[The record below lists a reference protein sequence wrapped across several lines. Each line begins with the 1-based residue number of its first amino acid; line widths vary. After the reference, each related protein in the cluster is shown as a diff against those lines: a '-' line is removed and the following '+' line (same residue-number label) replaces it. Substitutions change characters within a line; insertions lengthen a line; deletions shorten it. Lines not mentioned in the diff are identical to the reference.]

1 MPMFSADG
9 KFPPSAMAVLQGSFV
24 ELQLLD
30 KEPDLAKYYT
40 EEFLP
45 GG

>member
-1 MPMFSADG
+1 MIPMITT
-9 KFPPSAMAVLQGSFV
+9 SAMAVVQSSFV

-30 KEPDLAKYYT
+30 KEPELKNYYT

-45 GG
+45 GR